1 MNEKYGKRAVL
12 EFSSVKDEL
21 LYIRRGKY
29 GPVETGSQGLCTVSY
44 TQTSWHYDGFGCGIK
59 FRFVGDGAD
68 RLFVRKWQA
77 EFAAQQ
83 SCKQILLALDFAIQD
98 PSLELEMPIL

>member
-29 GPVETGSQGLCTVSY
+29 GPVETGSQELYTVSY
-44 TQTSWHYDGFGCGIK
+44 TQ
-59 FRFVGDGAD
+59 
-68 RLFVRKWQA
+68 
-77 EFAAQQ
+77 
-83 SCKQILLALDFAIQD
+83 ILVYYEISAC
-98 PSLELEMPIL
+98 